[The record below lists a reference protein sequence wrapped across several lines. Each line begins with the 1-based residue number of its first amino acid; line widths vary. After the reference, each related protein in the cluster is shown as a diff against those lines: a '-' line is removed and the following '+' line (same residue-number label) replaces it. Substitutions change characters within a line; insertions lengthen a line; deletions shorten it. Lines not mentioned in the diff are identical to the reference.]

1 MRVGYIRKNIKNIMK
16 INIGNKD
23 LLEKIPQ
30 KIEIKNRPY
39 ILNKNKNN
47 EFVIYDAICPHF
59 NGVVNEIN
67 GKTWRCSNHGWTF
80 DSLTG
85 DNLNS
90 GKHLHSYKIE
100 ICNNDLFV
108 NLPMKL
114 DNKSEKIRKK
124 EKIIPKITLVNNAC
138 LLLEWNGFRLLTDPW
153 IEGSIFHGSFTNYPP
168 NQIKASNLPKID
180 AIWISHEHSDHLN
193 EYSLSFFDKNI
204 PIYVPD
210 YDGKRLESILK
221 KIGFKNITSLG
232 NGETKF
238 LSDEIKI
245 TSYFSG
251 SVWNDSI
258 QFIQLGNFKILNLND
273 AGFNWKIKD
282 VHDEVDLV
290 CTQFT
295 GPGSSFPLTW
305 THLSKN
311 QKRGI
316 ITKTN
321 EGFLQWL
328 KQIVDITKTK
338 YLLPFANYNEIY
350 HPDLLHYLDNKP
362 QNTINDVRSVFKG
375 TDTYVLDLLPGESWS
390 EEFLRIP
397 DREKYFDNAFKMKYL
412 KQKFIDDDKLEEKS
426 KKHDIND
433 NEIILYFEK
442 FSNSFLS
449 LQVGTYTIK
458 LIIKNMDSN
467 REFYIIFENGNV
479 SVRKSDSSIKN
490 PNMVWECPEFIVQ
503 RTIHNDLSWDEA
515 QLGYWCRF
523 SRSPDVYNVALW
535 KILHSPWRARQSISR
550 DLITPVSKI
559 SIADLIEQNG
569 KKVSDVLERHGLFC
583 VGCSSAVGE
592 NISDA
597 CEIHGF
603 SDSKKNNLI
612 EELEVELNQ
621 KLN

>member
-1 MRVGYIRKNIKNIMK
+1 MRV
-16 INIGNKD
+16 NIGGKE

-39 ILNKNKNN
+39 ILNKNKDN

-59 NGVVNEIN
+59 NGVVNEID
-67 GKTWRCSNHGWTF
+67 GKIWRCSNHGWTF
-80 DSLTG
+80 DSLSG
-85 DNLNS
+85 DSLNS
-90 GKHLHSYKIE
+90 GKHLHPYKIE
-100 ICNNDLFV
+100 ICDNDLFV
-108 NLPMKL
+108 DLPIRAN
-114 DNKSEKIRKK
+114 NKSEQKRKQ
-124 EKIIPKITLVNNAC
+124 EKNTPKITLVNNAC
-138 LLLEWNGFRLLTDPW
+138 LLLEYNNFRLLTDPW

-168 NQIKASNLPKID
+168 NQIKISELPKID

-204 PIYVPD
+204 PIYVPN
-210 YDGKRLESILK
+210 YDQKRLEKILK
-221 KIGFKNITSLG
+221 RNGFNNIFSLE
-232 NGETKF
+232 NGETKY

-273 AGFNWKIKD
+273 AGYNWKIKD
-282 VHDEVDLV
+282 VHNEVDVV

-305 THLSKN
+305 THLNKN
-311 QKRGI
+311 QKKAI

-328 KQIVDITKTK
+328 KQIVDITNTK

-350 HPDLLHYLDNKP
+350 HPELIHYLEDKP
-362 QNTINDVRSVFKG
+362 QNTINDVKSVFEG
-375 TDTYVLDLLPGESWS
+375 TDTLVLDLLPGESWN
-390 EEFLRIP
+390 EEFFRIP
-397 DREKYFDNAFKMKYL
+397 EREKYFDNDFKRKYL
-412 KQKFIDDDKLEEKS
+412 EQKFIDDKS
-426 KKHDIND
+426 EISSKRQEIRDD
-433 NEIILYFEK
+433 EIISYFED

-449 LQVGTYTIK
+449 LEVGTYTIK
-458 LIIKNMDSN
+458 LIVKNENFS
-467 REFYIIFENGNV
+467 REFYIIFEKGHV
-479 SVRKSDSSIKN
+479 LVKKLDSSIKD
-490 PNMVWECPEFIVQ
+490 PNMIWECPEFIVQ
-503 RTIHNDLSWDEA
+503 RTIHNDLSWDEG
-515 QLGYWCRF
+515 QLGYWCKY

-550 DLITPVSKI
+550 DLIRPVSKI

-569 KKVSDVLERHGLFC
+569 EKISNILERYGLFC

-603 SDSKKNNLI
+603 SDSKKNDLI
-612 EELEVELNQ
+612 KELELELNL

>member
-1 MRVGYIRKNIKNIMK
+1 MR
-16 INIGNKD
+16 INIGGKE

-30 KIEIKNRPY
+30 KIEIRNRPY
-39 ILNKNKNN
+39 ILNKNKDD
-47 EFVIYDAICPHF
+47 EIVIYDAICPHF
-59 NGVVNEIN
+59 NGVVNEID
-67 GKTWRCSNHGWTF
+67 GKIWRCSNHGWTF
-80 DSLTG
+80 DSLSG
-85 DNLNS
+85 DSLNS
-90 GKHLHSYKIE
+90 GKHLHPYKIE
-100 ICNNDLFV
+100 ICDNDLFAD
-108 NLPMKL
+108 LPIRAN
-114 DNKSEKIRKK
+114 NKSDQKRKQEKNT
-124 EKIIPKITLVNNAC
+124 PKITLVNNAC
-138 LLLEWNGFRLLTDPW
+138 LLLEYNNFRLLTDPW

-168 NQIKASNLPKID
+168 NQIKISELPKID

-204 PIYVPD
+204 PIYVPN
-210 YDGKRLESILK
+210 YDQKRLEKILK
-221 KIGFKNITSLG
+221 KNGFNNIFSLA
-232 NGETKF
+232 NGETKY

-273 AGFNWKIKD
+273 AGYNWKIKD
-282 VHDEVDLV
+282 VHNEVDVV

-305 THLSKN
+305 THLNKN
-311 QKRGI
+311 QKKAI

-328 KQIVDITKTK
+328 KQIVDITNTK

-350 HPDLLHYLDNKP
+350 HPELIHYLEDKP
-362 QNTINDVRSVFKG
+362 QNTINDVKSIFEG
-375 TDTYVLDLLPGESWS
+375 TDTLVLDLLPGESWN
-390 EEFLRIP
+390 EEFFRIP
-397 DREKYFDNAFKMKYL
+397 EREKYFDNDFKRKYL
-412 KQKFIDDDKLEEKS
+412 EQKFIDDKS
-426 KKHDIND
+426 EISSKRQEIKDD
-433 NEIILYFEK
+433 EIISYFED

-449 LQVGTYTIK
+449 LEVGTYTIK
-458 LIIKNMDSN
+458 LIVKNENFS
-467 REFYIIFENGNV
+467 REFYIIFEKGHV
-479 SVRKSDSSIKN
+479 LVKKSDSSIKD
-490 PNMVWECPEFIVQ
+490 PNMIWECPEFIVQ
-503 RTIHNDLSWDEA
+503 RTIHNDLSWDEG
-515 QLGYWCRF
+515 QLGYWCKY

-569 KKVSDVLERHGLFC
+569 EKISNILERYGLFC

-603 SDSKKNNLI
+603 SDSKKNDLI
-612 EELEVELNQ
+612 KELELELNL